1 MDREEGRVK
10 VVKDDFKILP
20 DATGWRTRP
29 FPGQETLEQV
39 YISGKDHEFICG
51 HSEFDLSSRL

>member
-1 MDREEGRVK
+1 MK